1 MDPVAVERLREIL
14 EDPEE
19 ISHASRV
26 FDDTVARIR
35 VATLDRRLAEL
46 SRRIEAAGDEA
57 EKLTLTEEKA
67 LLSRERRELAPD
79 DWSTTARWLRADPNN
94 QRDR

>member
-1 MDPVAVERLREIL
+1 MDPVAAERLREIL

-19 ISHASRV
+19 IGHASRV
-26 FDDTVARIR
+26 FEDAVARIR
-35 VATLDRRLAEL
+35 VATLDRHLVEL
-46 SRRIEAAGDEA
+46 NRRIERAGDET
-57 EKLTLTEEKA
+57 EKLALTEEKA
-67 LLSRERRELAPD
+67 RLSRERRELAPD